1 MLDVPGER
9 ALRVAVMGQHLVGM
23 DPRDRTPPKD
33 DRERGADQ
41 PRAPRAFRILR
52 RAVGSH
58 VSSALPRAEPNEK
71 KLSSASTVTDW
82 LRSCLCKA

>member
-1 MLDVPGER
+1 LMEMLDVPGECV
-9 ALRVAVMGQHLVGM
+9 LRVAVMGQHLVGM

-52 RAVGSH
+52 RAVLSH
-58 VSSALPRAEPNEK
+58 VSCALPRAEPNEK
-71 KLSSASTVTDW
+71 EVIL
-82 LRSCLCKA
+82 CLNYSRLA